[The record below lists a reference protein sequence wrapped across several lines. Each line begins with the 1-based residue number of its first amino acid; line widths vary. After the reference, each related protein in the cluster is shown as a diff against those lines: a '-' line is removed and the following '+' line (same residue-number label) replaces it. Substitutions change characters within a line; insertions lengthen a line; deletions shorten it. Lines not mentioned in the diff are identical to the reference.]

1 MDDLKAFRL
10 WGSRTPGQPENFE
23 TAGVEVTT
31 GLPLE
36 HLISS
41 HFKACLPSCT
51 FLLEKTMFA
60 ELFSMLFRSSGAAL
74 FKCCWTSACGGETLG
89 CSPGTDA
96 VSLPNHQPGHHHRT
110 YR

>member
-10 WGSRTPGQPENFE
+10 WGSRTPGNLENFE

-36 HLISS
+36 HLVNILKLVYPLVL
-41 HFKACLPSCT
+41 FYWK
-51 FLLEKTMFA
+51 KTTFA
-60 ELFSMLFRSSGAAL
+60 ELFCMLFRSSGAGL
-74 FKCCWTSACGGETLG
+74 CKCCWTSACGTETLG
-89 CSPGTDA
+89 YSPGTDV